1 MKNATPRQLA
11 AIAAAWVAGFI
22 FLLTIVIK
30 LIIPASLSWWAAF
43 FVPVLVFLSGTLVFY
58 YFMESFIY
66 RKIKVIYK
74 TIYDT
79 KSGHEEKPARQ
90 KIRKDIIDFAES
102 EVIEWKEKT
111 AKEQKRQ
118 KKLEKYRKEFLGNV
132 FHELK
137 TPIFNIQGYLE
148 TLNEGGLKDDTI
160 NTKFLQKAITNV
172 SRMAEIV
179 DDLQMISNLEEG
191 SFSLGED
198 KFDILKLVNDTIESL
213 DIRAQSKNIKLCVK
227 EGCDKSFL
235 VVADRDMIQQVL
247 TNLVTNSI
255 KYGKENGRTQIGL
268 YDMNAN
274 VLVEV
279 SDNGLGIDSKHLPRI
294 FERFYRV
301 DKDRSREQG
310 GSGLGLSIVKHII
323 EAHNQTVNVRS
334 APGIGSTFGFTLK
347 KIKNI

>member
-1 MKNATPRQLA
+1 MKNATPRQIA
-11 AIAAAWVAGFI
+11 AISGAIVSGIVFLI
-22 FLLTIVIK
+22 FLIVK
-30 LIIPASLSWWAAF
+30 LLHPEAF
-43 FVPVLVFLSGTLVFY
+43 RWIHVFIVPVIVFISGFVVFY
-58 YFMESFIY
+58 YMMENFIY
-66 RKIKVIYK
+66 RRIKLIYK

-79 KSGHEEKPARQ
+79 KSGQEEKPTIQNVQ
-90 KIRKDIIDFAES
+90 KNIIDFAET
-102 EVIEWKEKT
+102 EVIEWKANT
-111 AKEQKRQ
+111 AKEQKKQ

-160 NTKFLQKAITNV
+160 NTRFLQKAISNV

-191 SFSLGED
+191 SFSLVED
-198 KFDILKLVNDTIESL
+198 KFDILKLANDTIESL
-213 DIRAQSKNIKLCVK
+213 DIRAQSKNIKLTIK
-227 EGCDKSFL
+227 EGCDKSFPVL
-235 VVADRDMIQQVL
+235 ADREMIHQVL
-247 TNLVTNSI
+247 NNLVTNSI

-268 YDMNAN
+268 YDMNEN
-274 VLVEV
+274 ILVEV
-279 SDNGLGIDSKHLPRI
+279 SDNGLGIDQKHLPRI

-301 DKDRSREQG
+301 DKDRSRELG

-334 APGIGSTFGFTLK
+334 APGVGTTFGFTIRK
-347 KIKNI
+347 AKNP

>member
-11 AIAAAWVAGFI
+11 AIAAAWVAGII
-22 FLLTIVIK
+22 FLLSIVFK
-30 LIIPASLSWWAAF
+30 LIIPDSLSWWAV
-43 FVPVLVFLSGTLVFY
+43 FVIPVLTFLSGTLIFY
-58 YFMESFIY
+58 YLIESFIY

-79 KSGHEEKPARQ
+79 KSGQEEKPVRP

-132 FHELK
+132 FYELK

-148 TLNEGGLKDDTI
+148 TLYEGGLKDDTI

-191 SFSLGED
+191 SFSLTED
-198 KFDILKLVNDTIESL
+198 RFDILKLVNDTLESL

-227 EGCDKSFL
+227 EGCDKSF
-235 VVADRDMIQQVL
+235 VVTADRDMIQQVL

-268 YDMNAN
+268 YDMNEN
-274 VLVEV
+274 ILVEV
-279 SDNGLGIDSKHLPRI
+279 SDNGLGIDPKHLPRI

-334 APGIGSTFGFTLK
+334 APGVGSTFGFTLRK
-347 KIKNI
+347 AKIQ

>member
-1 MKNATPRQLA
+1 MKNTTPRQLA
-11 AIAAAWVAGFI
+11 GIASIIVSGI
-22 FLLTIVIK
+22 ILFLTLIIK
-30 LIIPASLSWWAAF
+30 LIFPDLINWFIVFIAPLVIFISG
-43 FVPVLVFLSGTLVFY
+43 FVVFY

-66 RKIKVIYK
+66 RKIKLIYK

-79 KSGHEEKPARQ
+79 KAGQEEKPVKQ

-102 EVIEWKEKT
+102 EVIEWKRNT
-111 AKEQKRQ
+111 LKEHKKQKR
-118 KKLEKYRKEFLGNV
+118 LEKYRKEFLGNV

-148 TLNEGGLKDDTI
+148 TLDEGGLKDDTI
-160 NTKFLQKAITNV
+160 NTKFLKKAITNV

-191 SFSLGED
+191 SFSLVEE
-198 KFDILKLVNDTIESL
+198 KFDIYKMICETIESL
-213 DIRAQSKNIKLCVK
+213 EIRGKSKSISLSVK
-227 EGCDKSFL
+227 EGCDKSFIVL
-235 VVADRDMIQQVL
+235 ADREMIHQVL
-247 TNLVTNSI
+247 NNLITNSI

-268 YDMNAN
+268 YDMNQN
-274 VLVEV
+274 VLIEV
-279 SDNGLGIDSKHLPRI
+279 SDNGLGIDPKHLPRI

-310 GSGLGLSIVKHII
+310 GSGLGLSIVKHVI

-334 APGIGSTFGFTLK
+334 APGVGSTFGFTLK
-347 KIKNI
+347 KIKSL

>member
-11 AIAAAWVAGFI
+11 GISSAIVTGITLLVAIIIKLIFPESISWNVVLITPVIIFVAGF
-22 FLLTIVIK
+22 
-30 LIIPASLSWWAAF
+30 A
-43 FVPVLVFLSGTLVFY
+43 VFNYMV
-58 YFMESFIY
+58 ENFIY
-66 RKIKVIYK
+66 RKIKLIYK

-79 KSGHEEKPARQ
+79 KSGQEEKPAKQ
-90 KIRKDIIDFAES
+90 KVRKDIVDFAES

-111 AKEQKRQ
+111 AKEQRKQ

-160 NTKFLQKAITNV
+160 NTRFLQKAITNV

-191 SFSLGED
+191 SFSLSED
-198 KFDILKLVNDTIESL
+198 KFDIYKLVNETIESL
-213 DIRAQSKNIKLCVK
+213 EIRSRSKNIALAVK
-227 EGCDKSFL
+227 EGCDKSFM
-235 VVADRDMIQQVL
+235 VIADRGMIQQVL
-247 TNLVTNSI
+247 NNLITNSI

-268 YDMNAN
+268 YDMNEN
-274 VLVEV
+274 VLVEI
-279 SDNGLGIDSKHLPRI
+279 SDNGLGIDPKHLPRI

-301 DKDRSREQG
+301 DNGRSREQG
-310 GSGLGLSIVKHII
+310 GSGLGLAIVKHII

-334 APGIGSTFGFTLK
+334 APGVGSTFGFTLK
-347 KIKNI
+347 KVKG

>member
-1 MKNATPRQLA
+1 MKNTTPRQLA
-11 AIAAAWVAGFI
+11 RIAAAILSGF
-22 FLLTIVIK
+22 
-30 LIIPASLSWWAAF
+30 
-43 FVPVLVFLSGTLVFY
+43 VFLILFIIKIIFPGSVNWFIVLLSPLLIFIAGYAVFY

-66 RKIKVIYK
+66 RKIKLIYK

-79 KSGHEEKPARQ
+79 KSGQEEKPAKQ

-102 EVIEWKEKT
+102 EVIEWKDKT
-111 AKEQKRQ
+111 SKEQKKQ

-148 TLNEGGLKDDTI
+148 TLNEGGLSDDSI
-160 NTKFLQKAITNV
+160 NTKFLQKAIINV

-191 SFSLGED
+191 SFSLVED
-198 KFDILKLVNDTIESL
+198 RFDILKLVNDTLESL
-213 DIRAQSKNIKLCVK
+213 DIRAKSKNIKLGVK
-227 EGCDKSFL
+227 EGCDTSFI
-235 VVADRDMIQQVL
+235 VFADRDMIQQVL
-247 TNLVTNSI
+247 TNMVTNSI

-268 YDMNAN
+268 YDMNEN

-279 SDNGLGIDSKHLPRI
+279 SDNGLGIDPKHLPRI

-301 DKDRSREQG
+301 DNDRSREQG

-334 APGIGSTFGFTLK
+334 APGVGSTFGFTLRK
-347 KIKNI
+347 AKNP

>member
-11 AIAAAWVAGFI
+11 GISSAIVTGITLLIAVIIKLIFPESFSWNVVLMTPVIIFVAGF
-22 FLLTIVIK
+22 
-30 LIIPASLSWWAAF
+30 A
-43 FVPVLVFLSGTLVFY
+43 VFNYMV
-58 YFMESFIY
+58 ENFIY
-66 RKIKVIYK
+66 RKIKLIYK

-79 KSGHEEKPARQ
+79 KSGQEEKPAKQ
-90 KIRKDIIDFAES
+90 KVRKDIVDFAES

-111 AKEQKRQ
+111 AKEQRKQ

-160 NTKFLQKAITNV
+160 NTRFLQKAITNV

-191 SFSLGED
+191 SFSLSED
-198 KFDILKLVNDTIESL
+198 KFDIYKLVNETIESL
-213 DIRAQSKNIKLCVK
+213 EIRSRSKNIALTVK
-227 EGCDKSFL
+227 EGCDKSFM
-235 VVADRDMIQQVL
+235 VIADRGMIQQVL
-247 TNLVTNSI
+247 NNLITNSI

-268 YDMNAN
+268 YDMNEN

-279 SDNGLGIDSKHLPRI
+279 SDNGLGIDPKHLPRI

-301 DKDRSREQG
+301 DNGRSREQG
-310 GSGLGLSIVKHII
+310 GSGLGLAIVKHII

-334 APGIGSTFGFTLK
+334 APGVGSTFGFTLK
-347 KIKNI
+347 KVKG